1 MSERNGDRARFQKN
15 RKRKL
20 NQRERTR
27 DLIASRGVAAAAEGA
42 TANQDARGA
51 VETSAPSED
60 ARTAGAAE

>member
-27 DLIASRGVAAAAEGA
+27 DLIAARGVAAAAKPAGDGPTGDAAA
-42 TANQDARGA
+42 TAANAQDTGA
-51 VETSAPSED
+51 GGSPE
-60 ARTAGAAE
+60 